1 MTLARQLISAISLVF
16 LVMLIGLEAIYLRGA
31 QTHLQ
36 DQLESHAQDAATSIG
51 LSLGIL
57 LVRGDNAL
65 AETVINAAFDRGH
78 YARIEFVNR
87 SGDVLVSKTLS
98 PRQGEKY
105 PQWLAELFPLEGP
118 TAESLVSTGWQQM
131 GRVRVTSHPGYAY
144 AQLWDVAR
152 STLLLLILIY
162 AVALVVL
169 RLILK
174 GILRPLSAIEAAAQ
188 AISRRDF
195 VTVDE
200 HPSTRELARVV
211 AAMNSLSRKVREAL
225 EVETARAAALREA
238 AYVDPVG
245 GLLNRRGFGET
256 FESRYRHE
264 RKFFTGTVALIQVSN
279 LAQVNQ
285 AHGQARGD
293 ELVTSIGSG
302 VREVARD
309 AGGLAGRWGG
319 GMFVLVVPDAD
330 MGVATQRLEALQ
342 RRVRSS
348 AAELGLETEVDIS
361 VGAVFVEG
369 DRPALEEFLVAAE
382 EALKQAI
389 ELRVDAPQVRRLRL
403 EAGQSGT
410 QEQLEILR
418 AAIAAGQIHLFGQ
431 RAFALPGA
439 EVLHTEIMGRLI
451 DASGRQI
458 PAAEF
463 MPLVTRHE
471 LSAQFDR
478 AVVGKVIERASR
490 ADAGAT
496 IAVNLSARS
505 IADDAFG
512 DWLGGALTRDLA
524 RRVRLVFE
532 IGEYGVLQDEAAA
545 QRFAERIAKLGARF
559 AIDHFGVHRDSLALL
574 RRLGPAYVKL
584 SAVYTRKLAD
594 DIGTRFFVE
603 SVVRA
608 ARQLDVPII
617 AQSVEDE
624 GTLATLRPLGFGGYQ
639 GFAGGRPSPWLPE

>member
-16 LVMLIGLEAIYLRGA
+16 LVMLVGVEAIYLSGA
-31 QTHLQ
+31 RAHLQ

-87 SGDVLVSKTLS
+87 TGEVLVSKIL
-98 PRQGEKY
+98 PPQQGEKY
-105 PQWLAELFPLEGP
+105 PQWFAELFPLEGP

-131 GRVRVTSHPGYAY
+131 GRVRVTSHPEYAY

-162 AVALVVL
+162 AVALLVL

-211 AAMNSLSRKVREAL
+211 AAMNSLSRRVREAL
-225 EVETARAAALREA
+225 EAETARAAALREA
-238 AYVDPVG
+238 AYVDPVA

-256 FESRYRHE
+256 FESRYEYE
-264 RKFFTGTVALIQVSN
+264 RGSFTGAAALIQVSN
-279 LAQVNQ
+279 LAQVNE

-293 ELVTSIGSG
+293 ALLASIGDG

-319 GMFVLVVPDAD
+319 AMFVLVVPDAD
-330 MGVATQRLEALQ
+330 MGVATRRLEALQ

-361 VGAVFVEG
+361 IGAVFVEG
-369 DRPALEEFLVAAE
+369 DRPALEAFLSAAE
-382 EALKQAI
+382 EALKQAV
-389 ELRVDAPQVRRLRL
+389 ELRVDTPQVRRLRL
-403 EAGQSGT
+403 EAGHSGT

-418 AAIAAGQIHLFGQ
+418 AAIAAGQIHLVGQ
-431 RAFALPGA
+431 RVFALPGA

-478 AVVGKVIERASR
+478 AVVGKVIERAGS
-490 ADAGAT
+490 AEAGAT

-505 IADDAFG
+505 IADGAFG
-512 DWLGGALTRDLA
+512 DWLGGALARHPA

-532 IGEYGVLQDEAAA
+532 IGEYGVLQDETAA
-545 QRFAERIAKLGARF
+545 QRFAERIAKLGARL

-594 DIGTRFFVE
+594 DMGTRFFVE
-603 SVVRA
+603 SVARA
-608 ARQLDVPII
+608 ARQLDVPVI

-624 GTLATLRPLGFGGYQ
+624 GTLATLRALGLGGYQ
-639 GFAGGRPSPWLPE
+639 GFAAGRPSPWPPE